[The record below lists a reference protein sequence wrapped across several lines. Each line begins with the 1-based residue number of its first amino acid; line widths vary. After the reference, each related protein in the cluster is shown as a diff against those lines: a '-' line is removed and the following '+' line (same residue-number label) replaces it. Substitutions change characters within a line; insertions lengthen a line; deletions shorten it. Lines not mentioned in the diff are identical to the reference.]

1 MNAATP
7 FGRSSAPRSVAV
19 SGIAW
24 GFIACSGLTLALLP
38 LLSGETLAARLGV
51 EAGSGGLTGGVAWLI
66 ARGDALAPLLA
77 TGALATL
84 CVAVALLRRRSWARR
99 AFVIL
104 MGLGVIGV
112 LGGAALT
119 PLTFGLLPDAA
130 SGAAAP
136 DASPDA
142 SPMAEL
148 VVVLGLTIV
157 IATLLLVLFAWS
169 GWRLTTPAARAE
181 FASDDARST
190 DARPKDG

>member
-1 MNAATP
+1 MNAAT
-7 FGRSSAPRSVAV
+7 SSERPGAPRSAAV

-24 GFIACSGLTLALLP
+24 GFIACSGLTLALVLLP

-66 ARGDALAPLLA
+66 ARGDALALLLA

-84 CVAVALLRRRSWARR
+84 CVAVALLRRHPWARL

-130 SGAAAP
+130 TGAAPP
-136 DASPDA
+136 DAA
-142 SPMAEL
+142 PMTEL

-181 FASDDARST
+181 FAPDDARAT
-190 DARPKDG
+190 DG